1 MHIQLLLSLTYINK
15 VLDLYPIKHYQM
27 APNVEDYR
35 DQYECMYDGE
45 TVLRAAS
52 IGIFSDDVGK
62 TAKDE
67 GHPHYAHLP
76 NNYIL
81 RELGV
86 KIGMGR
92 NKICKKLGKIIELK
106 KQKKLNE
113 LAEEEA
119 SMNPDLKDAFIG
131 NVTPFPGME
140 ERYKEQAVYDVARN
154 RILAVLAK
162 VKNFCEDSK
171 DTTDNK
177 NKDEPEFDHCA

>member
-1 MHIQLLLSLTYINK
+1 MSS
-15 VLDLYPIKHYQM
+15 D
-27 APNVEDYR
+27 VEYYK
-35 DQYECMYDGE
+35 DQYEFMYDGE
-45 TVLRAAS
+45 TVLRVAS
-52 IGIFSDDVGK
+52 IGTFSDDVGK

-67 GHPHYAHLP
+67 GHPHYACLP
-76 NNYIL
+76 NYYIL
-81 RELGV
+81 RELGI

-162 VKNFCEDSK
+162 VKQFCEDK
-171 DTTDNK
+171 K
-177 NKDEPEFDHCA
+177 EIKAEPVNAESDYDYVD